1 MNQELDPQTAKWL
14 LKVGK
19 QVRELREEKS
29 IGYAKYAKEIGM
41 SKNTILKVEK
51 GEQEYYLSTLMK
63 ILSYYPDV
71 SMETFFKD
79 CGL

>member
-1 MNQELDPQTAKWL
+1 MKQEFDPQSAKWL

-29 IGYAKYAKEIGM
+29 IGYAKFAEEVGM

-51 GEQEYYLSTLMK
+51 GEHEYYFSTLLK
-63 ILSYYPDV
+63 ILAYYPDLKF
-71 SMETFFKD
+71 SQFFEKA
-79 CGL
+79 GL

>member
-1 MNQELDPQTAKWL
+1 MKHLDSQTAKWL
-14 LKVGK
+14 MKVGR
-19 QVRELREEKS
+19 QVRKLREEKS
-29 IGYAKYAKEIGM
+29 IGYAKFAEEVGM

-71 SMETFFKD
+71 SMEIFFKD
-79 CGL
+79 LEL